1 MRYIKMTRFSIMV
14 INYNKW
20 LVGKDGGYPDSFE
33 TITEASTEAEALN
46 IVKTTYTAE
55 DGYEVETHNIHDIG
69 EYANSREWWDAQFKV
84 MREAE
89 EKKKAEAKARKEARE
104 EAEAEAMGITV
115 EEYRTKKKTEA
126 KARKVRRE
134 IEELK
139 KELARK
145 EAYLA
150 KLEA

>member
-1 MRYIKMTRFSIMV
+1 MARFSIMV

-20 LVGKDGGYPDSFE
+20 LVGKDGEYPDSFE
-33 TITEASTEAEALN
+33 TITEASTEAEAIN
-46 IVKTTYTAE
+46 IVRTAYTVE
-55 DGYEVETHNIHDIG
+55 DNYEVETHNIFEIG
-69 EYANSREWWDAQFKV
+69 EYANRRAKWDADYKV

-104 EAEAEAMGITV
+104 EAEAKAMGITV
-115 EEYRTKKKTEA
+115 EEYRTKKKNEA

-139 KELARK
+139 QEIARK

>member
-1 MRYIKMTRFSIMV
+1 MARFSIMV
-14 INYNKW
+14 INNNKW

-33 TITEASTEAEALN
+33 RITEASTEAEAIN
-46 IVKTTYTAE
+46 IVRTAYTVE
-55 DGYEVETHNIHDIG
+55 DGYEVQTYNILEIG
-69 EYANSREWWDAQFKV
+69 EYADRDAWWDAQIKV

-89 EKKKAEAKARKEARE
+89 AKKKAEAKARKEARE
-104 EAEAEAMGITV
+104 KAEAEALGITV
-115 EEYRTKKKTEA
+115 EEYRTKKKNEA

-139 KELARK
+139 QEIARK

-150 KLEA
+150 RLEA

>member
-1 MRYIKMTRFSIMV
+1 MARFSIMV

-20 LVGKDGGYPDSFE
+20 LVGKDGGYPDSVE

-46 IVKTTYTAE
+46 IVRTTYTAE
-55 DGYEVETHNIHDIG
+55 DGYEVETHNISEIG
-69 EYANSREWWDAQFKV
+69 EYANRRAKWDAEYEV

-89 EKKKAEAKARKEARE
+89 DKKKN
-104 EAEAEAMGITV
+104 
-115 EEYRTKKKTEA
+115 EA